1 MFILVTADNFMQLFL
16 GWEGVGL
23 CSYLLIS
30 FWYTRVQANKS
41 ALKALILNRIGDL
54 CFLAGTLLIYF
65 FFKTLD
71 FSIIFVL
78 TPFLFKT
85 TFSLIVTD
93 VYIITLVCFFL
104 FVGSMGKSAQIGL
117 HVWLPD
123 AMEGPT
129 PVSALIHAATMVTAG
144 IFLIIRCSA
153 LFEYSY
159 ITLHFI
165 LIVGVLT
172 AFFASTV
179 GLVQFDIKKVIA
191 YSTCSQLGYMTFIC
205 GLSSY
210 NISFFHLV
218 NHAFFKALLF
228 LGAGSIIHAMSGDQD
243 MRRYGSLAKLLPLT
257 YSIFIIGSLALAG
270 FPFLS
275 GFFSKDMILEVTFAT
290 FNFYS
295 TFTY

>member
-172 AFFASTV
+172 AFFCFNSWFSTV
-179 GLVQFDIKKVIA
+179 
-191 YSTCSQLGYMTFIC
+191 
-205 GLSSY
+205 
-210 NISFFHLV
+210 
-218 NHAFFKALLF
+218 
-228 LGAGSIIHAMSGDQD
+228 
-243 MRRYGSLAKLLPLT
+243 
-257 YSIFIIGSLALAG
+257 
-270 FPFLS
+270 
-275 GFFSKDMILEVTFAT
+275 
-290 FNFYS
+290 
-295 TFTY
+295 

>member
-117 HVWLPD
+117 HV
-123 AMEGPT
+123 
-129 PVSALIHAATMVTAG
+129 
-144 IFLIIRCSA
+144 
-153 LFEYSY
+153 
-159 ITLHFI
+159 
-165 LIVGVLT
+165 
-172 AFFASTV
+172 
-179 GLVQFDIKKVIA
+179 
-191 YSTCSQLGYMTFIC
+191 
-205 GLSSY
+205 
-210 NISFFHLV
+210 
-218 NHAFFKALLF
+218 
-228 LGAGSIIHAMSGDQD
+228 
-243 MRRYGSLAKLLPLT
+243 
-257 YSIFIIGSLALAG
+257 
-270 FPFLS
+270 
-275 GFFSKDMILEVTFAT
+275 
-290 FNFYS
+290 
-295 TFTY
+295 